1 MARSAGRWM
10 AMPSEGWRAV
20 TGEFII
26 DHGEGMRAFGVGV
39 KHRTEAQDVT
49 TLGERTNDEGAIAPG
64 REARAGDATR
74 IMASRD
80 VRRMHSC
87 RGSKR
92 PSWRSRACGEP
103 DAKRRRA
110 DRLKRRSGARA
121 AMARQRRAASRDTG
135 HGACNKADPSPGSEE
150 PA

>member
-49 TLGERTNDEGAIAPG
+49 TLGERGEELGAGARSAGRSTRTRRKAAGSELVAQIAAQLRMGPQFGRERWREAPG
-64 REARAGDATR
+64 AGWR
-74 IMASRD
+74 CRPRD
-80 VRRMHSC
+80 
-87 RGSKR
+87 
-92 PSWRSRACGEP
+92 GEP
-103 DAKRRRA
+103 
-110 DRLKRRSGARA
+110 
-121 AMARQRRAASRDTG
+121 
-135 HGACNKADPSPGSEE
+135 
-150 PA
+150 